1 MAIIIKQ
8 IIELEIIN
16 RIFNKLFIILL
27 QIIIT
32 FRNEH
37 YDKITYLLIRQRKED
52 RNAKEKG
59 YVYRL

>member
-32 FRNEH
+32 FRNEP
-37 YDKITYLLIRQRKED
+37 YYKITYLLIRQRKED